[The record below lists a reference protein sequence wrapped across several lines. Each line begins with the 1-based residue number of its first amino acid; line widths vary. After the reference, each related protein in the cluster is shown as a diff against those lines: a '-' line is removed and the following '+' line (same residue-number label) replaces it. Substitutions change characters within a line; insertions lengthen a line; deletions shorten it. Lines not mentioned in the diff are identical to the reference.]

1 MSHTKRMAR
10 LHKNE
15 KHQWPTLIMT
25 VVIGTMSVDSFATQE
40 GKAEIVE
47 AYGTLTLK
55 KKQKTE
61 VGDCHFI
68 QTFGNFQIWMGER
81 WELDLPA
88 SELGKRYQRD
98 NQLTQISFSS
108 KGQYTLIINQSTNR
122 TDKINYIKG
131 VEKTS
136 KVNKTVQSRKAS

>member
-108 KGQYTLIINQSTNR
+108 
-122 TDKINYIKG
+122 
-131 VEKTS
+131 
-136 KVNKTVQSRKAS
+136 

>member
-1 MSHTKRMAR
+1 MAR

-55 KKQKTE
+55 KNKRRKSVIVTSYKHSE
-61 VGDCHFI
+61 IFTSGWEND
-68 QTFGNFQIWMGER
+68 GNLTSQ
-81 WELDLPA
+81 PA
-88 SELGKRYQRD
+88 NLGRD
-98 NQLTQISFSS
+98 
-108 KGQYTLIINQSTNR
+108 TNG
-122 TDKINYIKG
+122 TTN
-131 VEKTS
+131 
-136 KVNKTVQSRKAS
+136 